1 MVSNVNINGTCEK
14 GFESVKDMF
23 YQNFVIGNE
32 DNAQLCIYV
41 GNKCVVD
48 LYGSATGDTN
58 YGPDKLHVINKMKS
72 NKSYTYH
79 ITIRNNYTQHNYEN

>member
-72 NKSYTYH
+72 NKSYTY
-79 ITIRNNYTQHNYEN
+79 YTRLHHLFCLRQY